1 MLALSMG
8 NWEEKL
14 MIQLLGIQ
22 QWREITVKCLTFKGC
37 FGQGE
42 HVKKWEIQ
50 TFKLFRQMMLRHL
63 W

>member
-1 MLALSMG
+1 MPALSMG

-22 QWREITVKCLTFKGC
+22 KWSEITVKCLTFKDY

-42 HVKKWEIQ
+42 HIKNWEIQ
-50 TFKLFRQMMLRHL
+50 TFNLFRQMMLRHL